1 MSGNPGKYISIEK
14 APIAE
19 SNPKVKIVKNRS
31 LPFIIASEDNS
42 IKYFIKTVMN
52 FLKSCGV
59 LKAFQKTLSLHLHE
73 MKKKKYSLENIL
85 ANLKIDALNEM
96 QLATL
101 KANKKDE
108 DIILLSATGSGKTL
122 AFLLPILENLEAENK
137 NTQAL
142 IVVPSR
148 ELAMQIEQVFK
159 TMGTGNKITATYG
172 GHKREI
178 EENNLVQP
186 PAVIV
191 GTPGRLGD
199 HIRRGNIT
207 IDSITTLVLDEFDK
221 SLELGFLEEMKF
233 ILESLKNV
241 QKKILTSATE
251 AVEIPAFTSLKNLE
265 RINYLNP
272 DEGKKGLAIKS
283 VFSPDKDKSETLFRL
298 MCYLGNRSTIVFC
311 NHREAVER
319 TSKLLSEKGIYNEF
333 YHGGMEQ
340 QQRDSALSKFRNGTT
355 NVLVTTDL
363 ASRGLDIANIRY
375 IIHYHLP
382 LTEDAFTHRN
392 GRTARMEASGTAI
405 LIISEDEKL
414 PAYIDEQEDERI
426 TLPEENILPEKPKWA
441 TLFIAA
447 GKKDKINKV
456 DIVGFLTNKGQLK
469 KEDIGLI
476 EVKDFFSFVAI
487 RKVKMNHVLHLI
499 KNEKIKNKKVKMEV
513 AK

>member
-1 MSGNPGKYISIEK
+1 M
-14 APIAE
+14 
-19 SNPKVKIVKNRS
+19 KNK
-31 LPFIIASEDNS
+31 N
-42 IKYFIKTVMN
+42 
-52 FLKSCGV
+52 
-59 LKAFQKTLSLHLHE
+59 
-73 MKKKKYSLENIL
+73 YSLESIL
-85 ANLKIDALNEM
+85 SNLKIDALNEM
-96 QLATL
+96 QLASL
-101 KANKKDE
+101 EAIRKNE

-122 AFLLPILENLEAENK
+122 AFLLPILENIEKQNK

-159 TMGTGNKITATYG
+159 TMGTGNKITSTYG

-178 EENNLVQP
+178 EENNLIQP

-191 GTPGRLGD
+191 GTPGRLCD

-207 IDSITTLVLDEFDK
+207 TDSIQTLVLDEFDK
-221 SLELGFLEEMKF
+221 SLELGFLEEIKF
-233 ILESLKNV
+233 IIESLKNV
-241 QKKILTSATE
+241 RKKILTSATD
-251 AVEIPAFTSLKNLE
+251 AVEIPAFIGLKTPE
-265 RINYLNP
+265 KLNFLKP
-272 DEGKKGLAIKS
+272 GEETEGLAVKT
-283 VFSPDKDKSETLFRL
+283 VFSDDKDKSETLFRL
-298 MCYLGNRSTIVFC
+298 LCFLGNRSTIVFC

-355 NVLVTTDL
+355 NVLITTDL

-382 LTEDAFTHRN
+382 LTEDAFIHRN

-405 LIISEDEKL
+405 LILSEEEKMPL
-414 PAYIDEQEDERI
+414 YINEEVETI
-426 TLPEENILPEKPKWA
+426 TLHEDFILPEKPKWA

-447 GKKDKINKV
+447 GKKDKVNKV
-456 DIVGFLTNKGQLK
+456 DIVGFLTNKGDLK

-476 EVKDFFSFVAI
+476 EVKDFFSFAAI
-487 RKVKMNHVLHLI
+487 RKTKMNHLLHLI

>member
-1 MSGNPGKYISIEK
+1 M
-14 APIAE
+14 
-19 SNPKVKIVKNRS
+19 
-31 LPFIIASEDNS
+31 
-42 IKYFIKTVMN
+42 
-52 FLKSCGV
+52 
-59 LKAFQKTLSLHLHE
+59 
-73 MKKKKYSLENIL
+73 
-85 ANLKIDALNEM
+85 
-96 QLATL
+96 
-101 KANKKDE
+101 
-108 DIILLSATGSGKTL
+108 
-122 AFLLPILENLEAENK
+122 AFLLPVLENLESENK

-159 TMGTGNKITATYG
+159 QMGTGNKITATYG

-207 IDSITTLVLDEFDK
+207 VDSIATLVLDEFDK

-233 ILESLKNV
+233 ILESLKNI

-251 AVEIPAFTSLKNLE
+251 AVEIPAFISLKNPE
-265 RINYLNP
+265 RINFLIP
-272 DEGKKGLAIKS
+272 GEEKKALAIKT
-283 VFSPDKDKSETLFRL
+283 VFSPDKDKSDTLFRL

-319 TSKLLSEKGIYNEF
+319 TSKLLFEKGIYNEF

-405 LIISEDEKL
+405 LILSEEEKL
-414 PAYIDEQEDERI
+414 PAYIDEEAEPI
-426 TLPEENILPEKPKWA
+426 MLPEECALPEKPKWA
-441 TLFIAA
+441 TLFIEKK
-447 GKKDKINKV
+447 KKDKVNKV

-476 EVKDFFSFVAI
+476 DVKDFFSFVAI

>member
-1 MSGNPGKYISIEK
+1 
-14 APIAE
+14 
-19 SNPKVKIVKNRS
+19 
-31 LPFIIASEDNS
+31 
-42 IKYFIKTVMN
+42 
-52 FLKSCGV
+52 
-59 LKAFQKTLSLHLHE
+59 
-73 MKKKKYSLENIL
+73 MKKEKYSLENIL
-85 ANLKIDALNEM
+85 INLKIDRLNDM
-96 QLATL
+96 QLAAIE
-101 KANKKDE
+101 ANKKDE

-122 AFLLPILENLEAENK
+122 AFLLPILENIDPENK

-159 TMGTGNKITATYG
+159 TMGTGNKITSAYG

-186 PAVIV
+186 PAIIV
-191 GTPGRLGD
+191 GTPGRLCD

-207 IDSITTLVLDEFDK
+207 VDSISTLVLDEFDK

-233 ILESLKNV
+233 IIESLKNV
-241 QKKILTSATE
+241 HKKILTSATD
-251 AVEIPAFTSLKNLE
+251 AVEIPDFIKLKNPRKIDFLVPGAEQE
-265 RINYLNP
+265 R
-272 DEGKKGLAIKS
+272 LAIKS
-283 VFSPDKDKSETLFRL
+283 VFSEDKDKSETLFKL
-298 MCYLGNRSTIVFC
+298 LCYLGNRSTIVFC

-355 NVLVTTDL
+355 NVLITTDL

-375 IIHYHLP
+375 IVHYHLP

-405 LIISEDEKL
+405 LILSEEEKL
-414 PAYIDEQEDERI
+414 PAYIHENVEQI
-426 TLPEENILPEKPKWA
+426 NLPEENVLPEKPKWA

-447 GKKDKINKV
+447 GKKDKVNKV
-456 DIVGFLTNKGQLK
+456 DIVGFLSNKGQLK
-469 KEDIGLI
+469 KDDIGLI

-487 RKVKMNHVLHLI
+487 RKSKMNHTLHVI
-499 KNEKIKNKKVKMEV
+499 KDQKIKNKKVKMEV